1 MATSSAHCG
10 ACGIACPS
18 GTTCVVGRC
27 STPTFAGYT
36 VTAPP
41 ASVVWVDACAA
52 PGRTTAL
59 AGADDELFD
68 GDLPFPVSFWGGRN
82 LQYLLSPNGAVGFG
96 TLYYNITAI
105 PGTGPVRSW
114 GTADTRIAPAV
125 YLFGVDLVA
134 GPTGICV
141 ATTGSAPNR
150 TWVAEYLSAQLYVS
164 TPSGGGIGTSA
175 YTFELLAYEANANL
189 DVLYNTPFL
198 TPFGVTLNSPDPIL
212 VAVQD
217 YRTRTRVAPY
227 TGTVTATTRVRF
239 SPM

>member
-1 MATSSAHCG
+1 M
-10 ACGIACPS
+10 
-18 GTTCVVGRC
+18 
-27 STPTFAGYT
+27 
-36 VTAPP
+36 
-41 ASVVWVDACAA
+41 VWVDACAA

-134 GPTGICV
+134 GPTGVCV
-141 ATTGSAPNR
+141 ATTGAAPNR
-150 TWVAEYLSAQLYVS
+150 TL
-164 TPSGGGIGTSA
+164 GGGVPGNAQPLSLEHGGHGASA
-175 YTFELLAYEANANL
+175 PPRTTFSKLLFSAYEANANL
-189 DVLYNTPFL
+189 DVLYNTPFV
-198 TPFGVTLNSPDPIL
+198 TPVWGS
-212 VAVQD
+212 
-217 YRTRTRVAPY
+217 R
-227 TGTVTATTRVRF
+227 
-239 SPM
+239 